1 MDPNT
6 IQKLLDT
13 VVQNRDQMAKT
24 QDQIANLVNALQA
37 RFLPGVRC
45 PEAGV
50 QDPDAKNVVSVT
62 LPNTVNCIV
71 PVVDCNDSIDESKVN
86 VADNFDKTFDVNAQL
101 ADNVQQISL
110 NMRKNGGVNIY
121 KADTDIHVNLRKSE
135 RVEQVFIKD
144 PGADVQEFPEVMNPS
159 EDSRIAVVNN
169 IRLFATNSDCLND
182 NNLLESNTLSDLK
195 LENPKLKDI
204 FDEAVNAESR
214 LEAFKI

>member
-1 MDPNT
+1 MDPET

-101 ADNVQQISL
+101 ADNVQTSL
-110 NMRKNGGVNIY
+110 NMRKNGGVKIY
-121 KADTDIHVNLRKSE
+121 KADTDINVNLRKSE
-135 RVEQVFIKD
+135 WVEQVCKKD

-182 NNLLESNTLSDLK
+182 NNLLEYNTLSDLK
-195 LENPKLKDI
+195 LENPKLKD
-204 FDEAVNAESR
+204 FFGEAVNEI
-214 LEAFKI
+214 F